1 MLTSIEITSA
11 DAAEAMLWIAVA
23 LKEGAKGFDLDALL
37 RVSEALGEADR
48 IEISSEGDAQ

>member
-11 DAAEAMLWIAVA
+11 DAAEAMFWIAKA
-23 LKEGAKGFDLDALL
+23 LKEKPEGFDLDALL